1 LAAGQPG
8 APVMESGTFSV
19 FAFLMI
25 LSSAIY
31 SIFDY
36 GNFLPMIVVIFAMVA
51 LLHVVNRA

>member
-1 LAAGQPG
+1 
-8 APVMESGTFSV
+8 MESGTFSV